1 MKSVSFR
8 KATGLLLCIA
18 MLMSVFTAGMT
29 ASAADLL
36 AVDGSATYASA
47 KKANV
52 SITSIGGKDA
62 YTMVAA
68 EGDQTDKA
76 ASTTAENYGA
86 MTGAKVVYSRILDYY
101 GDKDIALVAY
111 PSNSGKVDFKFPM
124 TEGTQGV
131 TIVAYDPWGNP
142 ISTGY
147 IAITGEI
154 PDPPPGGDEDVTKG
168 ITGVIQYK
176 NPIKIQ
182 VNIDMEE
189 ISSISYAVICPG
201 NQVEAGKTSTW
212 DTRDSILTNAKVIFM
227 WEDYYGKSC
236 LLPFPTSSKLE
247 FLVSAGSNPPEGFTI
262 IGYNAYSKKVQA
274 YTYIAITGEIPVIDP
289 TAPDLGTN
297 EYGIGVTDET
307 LETWSHIKTNQVRSQ
322 TFSANNVNTLVNN
335 LLSAEPARNKQ
346 KELYSEY
353 YSSFKGGVSE
363 YKYDEL
369 YLHDDYCQGLWDAF
383 PATYGW
389 MQDQYTEPGKWQKE
403 NYGVANMA
411 YAISLGGQN
420 PWVVCDYLER
430 TAGVVGTAGEDWIAG
445 YDEVAC
451 AAWLWHKET
460 GTFLTYESRQSL
472 DQRIKYIQ
480 DNDLGGIIVWEM
492 SGDNTKTYP
501 MTTKLNNGV
510 KKQGGRVIGYF
521 TNWAV
526 YNDYHQK
533 QSPNDLPWDKMTH
546 INYSFFQIEDNKIAS
561 IDPWADFDEANGG
574 GLNMFGE
581 LKSCKE
587 DYPETSL
594 MASVGGWTRGDKFHE
609 MVSSQSSRTTFINSC
624 IQFLKDYPY
633 FDGIDLD
640 WEYPA
645 IDRDPDYDDCA
656 DRGCPGGADDTV
668 NYAAFCKELR
678 AALDKEFGAGVKEL
692 SACVPADPDK
702 IDIQDLK
709 TVAEAC
715 NFVNLMTYDYHGAF
729 DPTPAIDPDSH
740 LGYNSP
746 LYRPAG
752 DDLKGSETWNTKDSV
767 DYCISLGIPKDKL
780 NIGTPYYSRGWSG
793 VPADENGYP
802 QGLTDPTPDGS
813 SVVDV
818 TSVTVAPKTASVK
831 VGESVS
837 LTATVSPANATYS
850 SVTWKS
856 SDSSIATV
864 DASGKVTGV
873 KEGKVTI
880 TASADGKS
888 DTAEITVTDTIT
900 PENNVIVMKFDA
912 TKAFVNDNVY
922 DTTKYQ
928 NGYAK
933 LMNVGGTAMMPLR
946 YIAEVNGFDVAYD
959 EATFKTKVTNKADGS
974 YLMVTPGSTEVSK
987 YAANGSLLGTT
998 NAPSAFAMQ
1007 DGVTVGP
1014 LRYTCEALG
1023 KSVHYQETSH
1033 GIYVVVSS
1041 QALNAGEA
1049 DAWIEKAYGLGL

>member
-1 MKSVSFR
+1 MKSISSR
-8 KATGLLLCIA
+8 KAVSLLLCIV
-18 MLMSVFTAGMT
+18 MLMSVLAVGMT

-36 AVDGSATYASA
+36 AVTGSATYASA
-47 KKANV
+47 KKANISV
-52 SITSIGGKDA
+52 TSIGAKEA

-68 EGDQTDKA
+68 EGDQTAKA
-76 ASTTAENYGA
+76 ASTTADNYAA

-101 GDKDIALVAY
+101 GDKGVALIAY

-124 TEGTQGV
+124 AEGNKGV
-131 TIVAYDPWGNP
+131 TLVAYDPWGNP
-142 ISTGY
+142 LSAGY
-147 IAITGEI
+147 LPITGEI
-154 PDPPPGGDEDVTKG
+154 PETPPGGDEDSTKG
-168 ITGVIQYK
+168 ITGTIQYK

-182 VNIDMEE
+182 VNINMEE
-189 ISSISYAVICPG
+189 ISSINYAVICPG
-201 NQVEAGKTSTW
+201 NQLEAGKTSTW
-212 DTRDSILTNAKVIFM
+212 DSRDSVLTNAKVIFM

-236 LLPFPTSSKLE
+236 LLPFPTSSKLD

-274 YTYIAITGEIPVIDP
+274 YTYIPITGEIPVVDP

-297 EYGIGVTDET
+297 EYGNGVTDET
-307 LETWSHIKTNQVRSQ
+307 LESWSHIKTNQVRSQ

-335 LLSAEPARNKQ
+335 ILSAEPARNKQ

-369 YLHDDYCQGLWDAF
+369 FLHDDYCQGLWDAF

-430 TAGVVGTAGEDWIAG
+430 TAGVKGTAGQDWVAG

-451 AAWLWHKET
+451 SAWLWHKET
-460 GTFLTYESRQSL
+460 GTFLTYESRESL

-546 INYSFFQIEDNKIAS
+546 INYSFFQIENNQITS
-561 IDPWADFDEANGG
+561 IDPWADYDEANGG
-574 GLNMFGE
+574 GMNMFGE

-587 DYPETSL
+587 DYPETNL

-609 MVSSQSSRTTFINSC
+609 MVSSQSNRTTFINSC
-624 IQFLKDYPY
+624 IKFLKDYPY

-645 IDRDPDYDDCA
+645 IDRAPDYDDCA
-656 DRGCPGGADDTV
+656 DRGCPGGTSDTV
-668 NYAAFCKELR
+668 NYVAFCKELR

-692 SACVPADPDK
+692 SACVPADPAK
-702 IDIQDLK
+702 IDMQNLK
-709 TVAEAC
+709 EVANAC
-715 NFVNLMTYDYHGAF
+715 TFVNLMTYDFHGAF

-752 DDLKGSETWNTKDSV
+752 DDLVGTETWNTKDSV
-767 DYCISLGIPKDKL
+767 DYCLSLGIPKDKL

-793 VPADENGYP
+793 VPADENGFP

-813 SVVDV
+813 SVVNV
-818 TSVTVAPKTASVK
+818 ASVTVAPKTATVN
-831 VGESVS
+831 VGQNVS
-837 LTATVSPANATYS
+837 LEATVSPANATYPT
-850 SVTWKS
+850 VTWKS
-856 SDSSIATV
+856 SDTSIATV
-864 DASGKVTGV
+864 DAAGKVTGV
-873 KEGKVTI
+873 KAGKVTI
-880 TASADGKS
+880 TATADGKS
-888 DTAEITVTDTIT
+888 DTAEITVTNGTVVGDK
-900 PENNVIVMKFDA
+900 EIVMKFDT
-912 TKAFVNDNVY
+912 TKAYVDGAIY
-922 DTTKYQ
+922 PTTQYAT
-928 NGYAK
+928 GYAT
-933 LMNVGGTAMMPLR
+933 LTNLGGTAMMPLR
-946 YIAEVNGFDVAYD
+946 YIAEVNGFDVIYD
-959 EATFKTKVTNKADGS
+959 EATYKTKVLNKATGE
-974 YLMVTPGSTEVSK
+974 YLMVTPGSTTVTKHS
-987 YAANGSLLGTT
+987 STGTVIGT
-998 NAPSAFAMQ
+998 SNAPSAFTSNG
-1007 DGVTVGP
+1007 GVTFGP
-1014 LRYTCEALG
+1014 LRFTCEALG
-1023 KSVHYQETSH
+1023 LNVFYKETSH
-1033 GIYVVVSS
+1033 GVYVTVTASAQTDA
-1041 QALNAGEA
+1041 QATAL
-1049 DAWIEKAYGLGL
+1049 IEKAYGLGL